1 MICLTL
7 NKSAGLPHIQLST
20 AVWLVDSF
28 YFKLEGYRY
37 VSCGFSSAW
46 ITWFLPSMMVK
57 TTTPMIPRYFTM
69 SSNCAFY
76 YCFFERT
83 LDAELNVIISY
94 FLLAVWWPLLEGG
107 HNCGPGKPFYTVT
120 LIRGST
126 NKLDLTRAAHS
137 DHYTLLHHV
146 VH

>member
-1 MICLTL
+1 MFLAAISWEWNYTTWINVPWIKRWYVNSSVNMI
-7 NKSAGLPHIQLST
+7 
-20 AVWLVDSF
+20 
-28 YFKLEGYRY
+28 
-37 VSCGFSSAW
+37 SAW

-83 LDAELNVIISY
+83 LDAELHVILSY

-137 DHYTLLHHV
+137 TLSCTTLYIRMSV
-146 VH
+146 SLCFSIL